1 MINFIKIAFKKNC
14 KSWTINSHTYWEDK
28 FIFNWL
34 TRMKLLLW
42 LYFCQSWLIASSAK
56 IISNHEHIFSG
67 NKIKCWLMLIT
78 CLKSWTIYTNKCTLT
93 ILFSISQWYRVG
105 FQLILVVLEYLN
117 LYLVMVMCWY
127 VQSVLFGKLLD
138 RDNHQTYRTSI
149 LWSFQEGIFTQ
160 DLQQMVN
167 GKL

>member
-1 MINFIKIAFKKNC
+1 MINCIKIGIKKDC

-56 IISNHEHIFSG
+56 IISNHDPIFSS
-67 NKIKCWLMLIT
+67 NKIKSWLMLIT

-93 ILFSISQWYRVG
+93 IMFSISQWYRVG
-105 FQLILVVLEYLN
+105 FQLLAVVLEYLN

-149 LWSFQEGIFTQ
+149 LWSFLEVIFTHN
-160 DLQQMVN
+160 LQ
-167 GKL
+167 